1 MGFTN
6 FPNGVTSL
14 GIPALGSGMM
24 SIPSQYSREGGVW
37 FVNGPQPGGGGTVDS
52 PFETIEEALDAAGD
66 GTGDTI
72 FFYPGTYAETLTV
85 TKAAISLL
93 PAVQGGYNRPDIV
106 PAAGVALTVSTG
118 QGFVCQ
124 GMRFAG
130 NTSDT
135 AIVNANGYRFLDCVF
150 DGDAG
155 QSAAEGCLRLV
166 PHATDDSYTASEG
179 IIAGS
184 YFRGSTS
191 GAGVILQHGLATGAG
206 TGVTDVQIVG
216 NRFTANGADLLSA
229 VNSTGGGTGIF
240 TNTQISG
247 NQFLTASAAYVYI
260 NFFAGAAGDLAANN
274 ALISGNWF
282 NDDAFVIGQCLIAS
296 QPKTCFVGNFDAAGL
311 INGSTFNN

>member
-14 GIPALGSGMM
+14 GIPALGGGAM

-52 PFETIEEALDAAGD
+52 PFETIDEALDAAGD

-72 FFYPGTYAETLTV
+72 FVYPGTYAETLTV
-85 TKAAISLL
+85 TKSGISLL

-155 QSAAEGCLRLV
+155 QAASEGCLRLV
-166 PHATDDSYTASEG
+166 GLAADDSYTASEG
-179 IIAGS
+179 IIAGCL
-184 YFRGSTS
+184 FRGST
-191 GAGVILQHGLATGAG
+191 TGAG
-206 TGVTDVQIVG
+206 IIIQHAANPSGVGCSDNIIAG
-216 NRFTANGADLLSA
+216 NRFYGNGVDMLSA
-229 VNSTGGGTGIF
+229 VGVSGGGAGIYL
-240 TNTQISG
+240 NTQITG
-247 NQFLTASAAYVYI
+247 NQFMTVGAAYVYI
-260 NFFAGAAGDLAANN
+260 NFAAGAVGDLAANSGI
-274 ALISGNWF
+274 ISGNFF
-282 NDDAFVIGQCLIAS
+282 NDDALIAGQVVIAG
-296 QPKTCFVGNFDAAGL
+296 QPKICFVGNFDAAGVV
-311 INGSTFNN
+311 NGAAFNN